1 MTEIPPQSQDRMPGR
16 ESELTPPAEHIR
28 DSYKGAGR
36 LTGKRALITGGDSGI
51 GRAVALHFAREG
63 ADVAIVYLPEEAEDG
78 REAIRRIEA
87 EGTRTIA
94 IEGDLRDPGFCQ
106 EAVEK
111 TVAAF
116 GGLDILVPNAGIQK
130 VAKDVTEISDADWN
144 WHFDVNIHSIFYLSR
159 AAMPHLSKGSSI
171 ISCASVN
178 GFLGD
183 QDLLAYSS
191 TKGAISGFT
200 RALAKQVAKRGVR
213 VNQVAPGP
221 IWTPIQPASW
231 GRVDPQSMPE
241 MGKDTPMGRIGQ
253 PSEVG
258 PAFVYLASEDGSY
271 ITGQTIHVNGGMI
284 VNA

>member
-1 MTEIPPQSQDRMPGR
+1 MPGR

-28 DSYKGAGR
+28 DSYRGAGR
-36 LTGKRALITGGDSGI
+36 LAGKRALITGGDSGI

-63 ADVAIVYLPEEAEDG
+63 AAVAIVYLPEEADDG
-78 REAIRRIEA
+78 REAVRLIEA
-87 EGTRTIA
+87 EGA
-94 IEGDLRDPGFCQ
+94 QALAVEGDLRRPEFCKD
-106 EAVEK
+106 AVEK
-111 TVAAF
+111 TVETF
-116 GGLDILVPNAGIQK
+116 GGLDILVANAGIQK

-159 AAMPHLSKGSSI
+159 AAMPHLGKGSSI
-171 ISCASVN
+171 ISCTSVN

-183 QDLLAYSS
+183 EDLVAYSS

-200 RALAKQVAKRGVR
+200 RALAKQIANQGVR

-231 GRVDPQSMPE
+231 GRVDPKSMPE

-253 PSEVG
+253 PAEVG

-284 VNA
+284 VNG